1 MSTTLAPAA
10 EQRMR
15 LSGISWDTY
24 QRLLE
29 EHEGR
34 QSPRFTYDRGEL
46 EILVISFQHEEA
58 NRLLQ
63 DLFTVIADER
73 GMDFVNAGSTTL
85 RRRDLDRGFEPDTC
99 IYVRNAPLVRGKPQ
113 IELPSTHPRTW

>member
-1 MSTTLAPAA
+1 MSTVLAPPA

-29 EHEGR
+29 EHQGR

-58 NRLLQ
+58 TVF
-63 DLFTVIADER
+63 FT
-73 GMDFVNAGSTTL
+73 TCL
-85 RRRDLDRGFEPDTC
+85 R
-99 IYVRNAPLVRGKPQ
+99 
-113 IELPSTHPRTW
+113 